1 MLDANDLKAI
11 EQLFEKK
18 FDRIDERFDAI
29 DKHFEEVDE
38 RFDAIDKQFDAIDK
52 HFDAIDKRFEKVDDR
67 FTKMEKKLIREMDK
81 RIRASENLL
90 LETMDYDRKVLEERI
105 EKLTSCIE
113 QLEQHS
119 RIVKHDENMTELI
132 LRKIEELQNEMEILK
147 LKIA

>member
-18 FDRIDERFDAI
+18 FDRIDDRFDAI
-29 DKHFEEVDE
+29 DKRFEEVDE

-119 RIVKHDENMTELI
+119 GIVKHDENMTELI